1 MHCTFSVAQYDE
13 LPIIYAH
20 GDLDMA
26 TCPEL
31 SSLATSLIDQGE
43 SRVIVDLLDVA
54 HTEAGVAD
62 ALIGLHRK
70 IESRGGKL
78 AIVGCDLEVERL
90 IRSAQVDRG
99 PAVFGD
105 DDSAAAYL
113 SGLPAAD

>member
-31 SSLATSLIDQGE
+31 GKLATTLIDEIQP
-43 SRVIVDLLDVA
+43 RLIVDVLDIA
-54 HTEAGVAD
+54 YTEASAID
-62 ALIGLHRK
+62 ALIGLHKK

-78 AIVGCDLEVERL
+78 AVVCCDLQVKRL
-90 IRSAQVDRG
+90 IQSLQVDG
-99 PAVFGD
+99 EPAIFD
-105 DDSAAAYL
+105 DRKSAAAYL
-113 SGLPAAD
+113 SGLPTSD